1 MPIMT
6 SEQLKEAIKSSVGG
20 QKHPGGRPKKP
31 KYDIEYMI
39 KQIEKYTEIAE
50 PPILKELCYME
61 NWNYEYVNQLKNK
74 HEKLSLSIKALLTK
88 KEVLL
93 EKALYAGQNN
103 TGMIFGLKQL
113 GWSDRVEQ
121 VVTADVNANISN
133 LSYEEVKARIDE
145 ALKDRK

>member
-1 MPIMT
+1 M
-6 SEQLKEAIKSSVGG
+6 A
-20 QKHPGGRPKKP
+20 
-31 KYDIEYMI
+31 D
-39 KQIEKYTEIAE
+39 EKVYI
-50 PPILKELCYME
+50 PILKEVCLLN
-61 NWNYEYVNQLKNK
+61 NWDYEYVEHLKHK
-74 HEKLSLSIKALLTK
+74 SAILSQSIKKLLTK
-88 KEVLL
+88 KEVVLEQLL
-93 EKALYAGQNN
+93 YSGGNN